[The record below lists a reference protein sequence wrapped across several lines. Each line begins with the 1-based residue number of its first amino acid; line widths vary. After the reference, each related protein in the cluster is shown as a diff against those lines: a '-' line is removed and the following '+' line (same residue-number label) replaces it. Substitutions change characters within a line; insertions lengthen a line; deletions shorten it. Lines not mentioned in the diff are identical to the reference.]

1 MPAHPLHAIA
11 ASAAEALARPLVP
24 APRARGALGSRAPRE
39 RASVLHA
46 AAAAI
51 RSADPRLYQIAA
63 LSLLLG
69 YGVVRLRFEIS
80 ATYVLAMLLSAL
92 SAQWAGTRLARLPR
106 FDPLSA
112 VISALGLATLLRTPW
127 PAMGALAAA
136 LAVASK
142 FVIRWNGKHLFNPTN
157 LAVVAM
163 LAFGAPVWVSP
174 GQYGHLAFFAIGIE
188 YLVSAVVNRAAR
200 SDVTFAFL
208 VVWAGIVFGRSAW
221 LGEPMSIP
229 LHRLE
234 NGMLL
239 QFAFFMISDPRTTP
253 ASRAGRIL
261 FAALVALGAGYVQFR
276 LFRTNGLL
284 WSLFLST
291 LAVPVL
297 DRVLPGARYE
307 WKRVSSRPD
316 NPKGASDETKCD
328 RSPAVPGPAA
338 AAIR

>member
-51 RSADPRLYQIAA
+51 RSADPRHYQIAA
-63 LSLLLG
+63 LSLLRG
-69 YGVVRLRFEIS
+69 YGVVRLRFGI
-80 ATYVLAMLLSAL
+80 AC
-92 SAQWAGTRLARLPR
+92 
-106 FDPLSA
+106 
-112 VISALGLATLLRTPW
+112 LGS
-127 PAMGALAAA
+127 
-136 LAVASK
+136 V
-142 FVIRWNGKHLFNPTN
+142 
-157 LAVVAM
+157 
-163 LAFGAPVWVSP
+163 
-174 GQYGHLAFFAIGIE
+174 
-188 YLVSAVVNRAAR
+188 VVNRAAR

-208 VVWAGIVFGRSAW
+208 AAWAAIVFGRSAW

-261 FAALVALGAGYVQFR
+261 FAALVALGAGYVQFK

-284 WSLFLST
+284 WSLALGT
-291 LAVPVL
+291 LAVPLL
-297 DRVLPGARYE
+297 DRLLPGARYE
-307 WKRVSSRPD
+307 WNR
-316 NPKGASDETKCD
+316 D
-328 RSPAVPGPAA
+328 RS
-338 AAIR
+338 